1 MRKIVFISSL
11 LVSFSANAQDD
22 LLNMLAEDNEP
33 MLAEDNEPMYVSYL
47 FKGTKVV
54 NGQSVEL
61 PAKGVLQFNIQHRF
75 GTLNSGLYNFYGL
88 DNAQVRLSFDY
99 GIKDGL
105 AVSIGRSSY
114 LKTVDANSKIRL
126 KRQVKDG
133 FPLTI
138 VINSAIYLKQWQ
150 YAQAQQEDFLFTN
163 QLSYTNQILLARKIN
178 RDLTLQL
185 SPTIVHN
192 NLVEIKDEPNDK
204 YSLGIGGRQKLTK
217 RISLNAEY
225 FYQLNDKINNN
236 VLSLGFDIETGG
248 HIFQLHL
255 SNSSAMIDP
264 EFITQTTGEWL
275 KGDIY
280 FGFNISRVFTLH
292 K

>member
-1 MRKIVFISSL
+1 MRFLVVINFL
-11 LVSFSANAQDD
+11 LVSTFAFAQDD
-22 LLNMLAEDNEP
+22 LFNLLLGDEDP
-33 MLAEDNEPMYVSYL
+33 IYVSYL

-75 GTLNSGLYNFYGL
+75 GPLNSGVYNLYGL
-88 DNAQVRLSFDY
+88 DFSQVRLSFDY
-99 GIKDGL
+99 GLKDWL
-105 AVSIGRSSY
+105 AVSLGRSSY
-114 LKTVDANSKIRL
+114 LKILDISAKIRL
-126 KRQVKDG
+126 KRQVKNG
-133 FPLTI
+133 FPFI
-138 VINSAIYLKQWQ
+138 VVVNSAAYLEQWQ
-150 YAQAQQEDFLFTN
+150 YIKDEENDLVFTN
-163 QLSYTNQILLARKIN
+163 QLSYINQILLARKMN
-178 RDLTLQL
+178 RNLTLQF
-185 SPTIVHN
+185 SPTIVHY
-192 NLVEIKDEPNDK
+192 NLVEIQNESHDK
-204 YSLGIGGRQKLTK
+204 YALGIGGRQKLTK

-225 FYQLNDKINNN
+225 FIQLNDKRRNN

-255 SNSSAMIDP
+255 SSSPSMIDP

-292 K
+292 N